1 VTNDL
6 QGNVALI
13 TGSAGGIGLGI
24 AQAFAEEGVKLALAD
39 IDEAALA
46 EAAAGLRESG
56 AEVIALPLDVTDRT
70 QWEAAVTVVESFLG
84 PVQLLFNNAG
94 VSTLGM
100 GIEDVTTRIW
110 DQVVA
115 INLTGVYNGIH
126 FVLEGMRAAGGGHI
140 VNTASMGGLAG
151 FPKLSPYSA
160 TKAAVIALSEAL
172 DVELAP
178 EGIRVSVLAP
188 GGVRSRLW
196 RTSRKVRGLP
206 DTEVPPDDG
215 SAQSAGPGG
224 MDPYEVG
231 RRVVAGVRND
241 DRYIFTHP
249 EARPLLVQRF
259 DRMLHDLDAA
269 DAFVV

>member
-1 VTNDL
+1 MTNDL
-6 QGNVALI
+6 QGKVALI

-24 AQAFAEEGVKLALAD
+24 AQAFAEAGVKLALAD

-56 AEVIALPLDVTDRT
+56 ADVIAIPLDVTDRT
-70 QWEAAVTVVESFLG
+70 QWEAAVTVVDAALG

-100 GIEDVTTRIW
+100 GIEEVTPRIW

-126 FVLEGMRAAGGGHI
+126 VVLEGMRAAGGGHI
-140 VNTASMGGLAG
+140 VNTASLGGLAG

-172 DVELAP
+172 NSELADD
-178 EGIRVSVLAP
+178 GIRVSVLAP
-188 GGVRSRLW
+188 GSVRSRLW
-196 RTSRKVRGLP
+196 RTSRKVRGLA
-206 DTEVPPDDG
+206 DTEVPPSDMSG
-215 SAQSAGPGG
+215 QSAGPGA
-224 MDPYEVG
+224 MDPFEVG
-231 RRVVAGVRND
+231 RRVLAGVRND
-241 DRYIFTHP
+241 DLYIFTHP
-249 EARPLLVQRF
+249 ETRPMIVQRF
-259 DRMLHDLDAA
+259 DRMVHDIEVAE
-269 DAFVV
+269 AFPK